1 MKTLYRTPT
10 LAAALLA
17 AVTLSAP
24 LTAQAQSYGNATYS
38 YEDCKKRDADN
49 KITGGIIGAIAGG
62 VIGSQVAGNG
72 ARTEG
77 SVLGAA
83 IGAAAGAGIGG
94 EKRDCKDI
102 YRRTGTTHYSGSTY
116 AAPTTYGTTTYSGSS
131 YRTVPARTYGTTTY
145 GGGSTTYGGG
155 YSTYGSGYTTTRH
168 SGYHRPAYNHGGY
181 GGYDPLARVDR
192 RIDRLRREGR
202 RLRDQARYDHSPWL
216 RRQIRENDRALERAK
231 DRRREIKR
239 NHRRADRRAARHYHG
254 SNVCYEYH

>member
-1 MKTLYRTPT
+1 MKMLYRTPT

-17 AVTLSAP
+17 AVTLSTP
-24 LTAQAQSYGNATYS
+24 LTAQAQSYGAMS

-62 VIGSQVAGNG
+62 VLGSQVSGSG

-102 YRRTGTTHYSGSTY
+102 YHRVGASQYSGNSYRTY
-116 AAPTTYGTTTYSGSS
+116 PPRTYSGAS
-131 YRTVPARTYGTTTY
+131 YGTIPSRTYG
-145 GGGSTTYGGG
+145 
-155 YSTYGSGYTTTRH
+155 STYGSRTYDTGYTTTSHRGH
-168 SGYHRPAYNHGGY
+168 YGSGHRYDRGRS
-181 GGYDPLARVDR
+181 YDPLARVDR
-192 RIDRLRREGR
+192 RIHRLRQEGR

-216 RRQIRENDRALERAK
+216 RRQIRENGRALDRAK

-239 NHRRADRRAARHYHG
+239 NYRRAERRAERHYHG
-254 SNVCYEYH
+254 SNLCYEYH

>member
-1 MKTLYRTPT
+1 METKMKKLYRTPT

-24 LTAQAQSYGNATYS
+24 LTAQAQSYGNSTYS

-62 VIGSQVAGNG
+62 VLGSQVAGSG

-94 EKRDCKDI
+94 EKRDCKEI
-102 YRRTGTTHYSGSTY
+102 YGRSGSTY
-116 AAPTTYGTTTYSGSS
+116 HTGSTHRTYPSTTYSGTS
-131 YRTVPARTYGTTTY
+131 YRTVPTRTY
-145 GGGSTTYGGG
+145 GSTTYGGG
-155 YSTYGSGYTTTRH
+155 YTTTSHR
-168 SGYHRPAYNHGGY
+168 GYHGSNYGHGSHRA
-181 GGYDPLARVDR
+181 YDPLARVDR
-192 RIDRLRREGR
+192 RIKRLRREGR
-202 RLRDQARYDHSPWL
+202 RLREQAYYDNSPWL
-216 RRQIRENDRALERAK
+216 RRQIRENGRALDRAK

-239 NHRRADRRAARHYHG
+239 NYRRADRRAHGHYHG
-254 SNVCYEYH
+254 SNLCYESH